1 MPKPLE
7 ISTALRSSAVGG
19 NSTTPPEIPF
29 WKEKNKCGASLNFLR
44 PAEAQGPEE
53 IQQRLWWRRGHL
65 KFHRRLEVQ
74 GPPKNSNAAPRKSKG
89 EKCGEPLKYYRRS
102 AARRAEEFWPVTAEN
117 KKGHFRLTF
126 SFFRSFYLH
135 LRFKRI
141 HKYNSFCLQAEPNA
155 TFDWSRVTFVFFVI
169 FFELLPSWLAPPPS
183 QDERHRSCQLD
194 QFISAGLILAL
205 LLWIYV
211 SVTMKWMNQIT
222 LG

>member
-1 MPKPLE
+1 M
-7 ISTALRSSAVGG
+7 
-19 NSTTPPEIPF
+19 
-29 WKEKNKCGASLNFLR
+29 
-44 PAEAQGPEE
+44 
-53 IQQRLWWRRGHL
+53 

-89 EKCGEPLKYYRRS
+89 EKCGEPLKCYRRS

-155 TFDWSRVTFVFFVI
+155 TFDWSTVTFVFFLSS
-169 FFELLPSWLAPPPS
+169 FLNCYRLGWLLPL
-183 QDERHRSCQLD
+183 RK
-194 QFISAGLILAL
+194 
-205 LLWIYV
+205 
-211 SVTMKWMNQIT
+211 MKDIVVANSINSFRPV
-222 LG
+222 